1 MEIDHPGNMYLGRR
15 SDTDEPLFYPAS
27 DLTTHAICLGMTG
40 SGKTGLGIVLLEE
53 AILQGIPVL
62 ALDPKGDIT
71 NLLLTFPEL
80 QPEDFR
86 PWVSVEAA
94 RRRNLSLDAYA
105 EQVAAAWADGLDS
118 WGIDAGRIE
127 RLKTAADYAVYTPG
141 SDAGRQIN
149 LMHSFDPP
157 DLSWHT
163 DEELLREE
171 ISGLVSALLALAG
184 VPADPLRSR
193 EHILLSTILEDA
205 WRKGESLDLTQLLTR
220 VQKPPFAQLG
230 AFAVETFF
238 PAQDRLALA
247 LALNTL
253 IAAPGFENWLEGE
266 SLDVE
271 ALLWTP
277 DGRPRVSIF
286 YLAHLNDAGRMF
298 FVTLLLEQVRVW
310 LRHQSGSADLRAL
323 LYFDELY
330 GYLPPHP
337 HQPPSKPPLM
347 ALLKQARALG
357 LGLVLATQNPVDLDY
372 KALSNAGTW
381 IVGKLQTERDRDR
394 ALEGVVEATREA
406 GGRADRAALAER
418 VAGLEARTFLLR
430 NVHAAAPLVF
440 HSRWAMSY
448 LRGPLTRDEIRAL
461 HGQEPAKPAPP
472 QAPPGRESP
481 PAAPASAPEP
491 LPVWPETYA
500 AAPPTLPAGVR
511 QFFLP
516 VETSLEWAVRRAEEA
531 TGSTIVYHDKRLIY
545 EPRLLAQATV
555 RYTHTQARLSHDVAY
570 SRLVT
575 LPPHGG
581 FVDWTT
587 AASDISPAAPDA
599 RPAQGAR
606 FAPLPADLLAAR
618 TLASLEKD
626 FADYLYRQ
634 ISFNLWH
641 NPTLKLYAEPNET
654 RNQFIRRC
662 RKAAQETRDEAVQKL
677 HEKYAT
683 RLDRLLDKLRREE
696 RELADDQAEYEARRR
711 EELLSAGESLLGF
724 LSGRRSTRAV
734 SIQSRKRR
742 LTEQAKLDAEESE
755 DEIAHLEDQIADL
768 EAELEAKEAEETARW
783 AAAIEDVAALEIRPT
798 KSNVFVERFGLAWL
812 PRWQVIYQDER
823 SGQPRTATLPACGD
837 APAA

>member
-149 LMHSFDPP
+149 LMHSFEPP

-448 LRGPLTRDEIRAL
+448 LRGPLTRKDIRAL

-575 LPPHGG
+575 LPPQGG

-587 AASDISPAAPDA
+587 AASDVSPAVLDA

-677 HEKYAT
+677 REKYAT